1 MSKIIPTLS
10 LALFM
15 SCSSEAPPP
24 AEPEATSRTVAMGE
38 HIAQCGCTIDG
49 INQCGN
55 YVMLDGTYV
64 EIANWEALE
73 LGHVGYEL
81 RGLG

>member
-1 MSKIIPTLS
+1 
-10 LALFM
+10 
-15 SCSSEAPPP
+15 
-24 AEPEATSRTVAMGE
+24 MGE

-73 LGHVGYEL
+73 LGHMEWCKDGEVRIQTGGAVED
-81 RGLG
+81 GVFTAASVQTLGKAGS